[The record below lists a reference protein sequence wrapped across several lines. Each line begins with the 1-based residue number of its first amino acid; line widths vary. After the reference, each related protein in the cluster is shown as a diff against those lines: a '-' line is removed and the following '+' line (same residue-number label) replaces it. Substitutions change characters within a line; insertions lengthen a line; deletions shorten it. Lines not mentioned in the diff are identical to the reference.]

1 MYSVLPAIRMI
12 LMRRLFSYQILAFLF
27 LVLASAPAAMA
38 AGDVFKGK
46 EIYQRHCMGCH
57 GGSGEGFMPGM
68 PNFAR
73 GDRLFRTDRELEDA
87 IRDGN
92 GVMPSFNGL
101 LEDDDMRD
109 VVAFLRTFL

>member
-1 MYSVLPAIRMI
+1 MYSAELAIRI
-12 LMRRLFSYQILAFLF
+12 STMRRQLSFQLLAILIT
-27 LVLASAPAAMA
+27 LASPSVSMA

-46 EIYQRHCMGCH
+46 EVYQRHCMGCH
-57 GGSGEGFMPGM
+57 GGSGEGIMPGM

-101 LEDDDMRD
+101 LDDDDMRD

>member
-1 MYSVLPAIRMI
+1 MKTLISYAAIGCAFVAASS
-12 LMRRLFSYQILAFLF
+12 FSI
-27 LVLASAPAAMA
+27 VSHA

-46 EIYQRHCMGCH
+46 EVYQRHCMGCH
-57 GGSGEGFMPGM
+57 GGSGEGMMPGM

-73 GDRLFRTDRELEDA
+73 GERLFRTDKELEDA

-92 GVMPSFNGL
+92 GVMPSFNGI
-101 LEDDDMRD
+101 LEDEDIEN